1 MKHDFIDKYAELDS
15 VIHRLD
21 PRIKIISFFSFIFFV
36 ISTQPPRLSIIF
48 AQPSEVLM
56 GSLKFLFYFLLI
68 FSVILVSKVPL
79 RFVFKR
85 SLVIIPFVLLIAIF
99 IPFLKEGEIAGSYS
113 FASLHLNVTYTGL
126 ETLFNVLSKSWLS
139 VLSMLALASTT
150 KFPRLLKG
158 FEKLGMPRVMVMIVS
173 FMYRYVFVLGDE
185 VMRMKCAR
193 DARSFGG
200 NSKWHIE
207 TVGNIIGTLFVR
219 TYERGERVYVAMVS
233 RGFSGKIKILDD
245 LHVKKLD
252 LCFVISFLT
261 FLTMIWAVL

>member
-1 MKHDFIDKYAELDS
+1 MKHDFIDKYADLES
-15 VIHRLD
+15 IIHRLD
-21 PRIKIISFFSFIFFV
+21 PRIKIVSFFSFILLV
-36 ISTQPPRLSIIF
+36 ISTQPI
-48 AQPSEVLM
+48 
-56 GSLKFLFYFLLI
+56 KFLNFPLYFLLI
-68 FSVILVSKVPL
+68 FGVILASKVPL
-79 RFVFKR
+79 RFIFKK

-113 FASLHLNVTYTGL
+113 FASLHLTVTYDGL
-126 ETLFNVLSKSWLS
+126 IILFNVLSKSWLS

-150 KFPRLLKG
+150 KFPELLKG
-158 FEKLGMPRVMVMIVS
+158 FEKLGMPRVMVMVIS

-200 NSKWHIE
+200 NSKWHIK
-207 TVGNIIGTLFVR
+207 TIGNIIGMVFIR

-233 RGFSGKIKILDD
+233 RGFIGKIKILDD

-252 LCFVISFLT
+252 LCFMLSFLA
-261 FLTMIWAVL
+261 FLTVIWTVL